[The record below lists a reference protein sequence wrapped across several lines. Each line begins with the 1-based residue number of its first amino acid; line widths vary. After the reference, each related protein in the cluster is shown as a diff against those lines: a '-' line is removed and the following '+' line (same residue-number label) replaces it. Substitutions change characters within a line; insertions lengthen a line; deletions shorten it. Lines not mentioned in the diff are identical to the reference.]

1 MCSCYNVSVIIPV
14 YNDPDGI
21 QTTLHSLVTHSSH
34 QYEIIPVDN
43 NSTDIT
49 GEVISDF
56 ADKYP
61 NLIRPCKEDDIQSS
75 YAARNTGI
83 KYASGDVILFLDA
96 DMWVPKTWIK
106 DIVTII
112 ESNSYDYLGSNVD
125 IVTSDQPN
133 IWERYE
139 QAFSFPV
146 ETYLKNKHFAPTCA
160 LAVRREVFE
169 EVGLFDERLESGG
182 DEEFGQRVH
191 RAGFKQGYAE
201 NITAYH
207 PARDSWDALYSK
219 ALRIGRGQAQKNK
232 YYSDTPHPLHP
243 INFFP
248 PSPLRLR
255 RRFSGIDVSIQSLA
269 GFYLLEYVLKI
280 TQAYGAIHEMLTQD
294 YPEQE
299 SHT

>member
-1 MCSCYNVSVIIPV
+1 MTKPFPNISVIIPV
-14 YNDPDGI
+14 YNCPKGI
-21 QTTLHSLVTHSSH
+21 ETTLDSLIGQTVSD
-34 QYEIIPVDN
+34 YETLPINN
-43 NSTDIT
+43 NSTDST
-49 GEVISDF
+49 SEVIEEFKSTH
-56 ADKYP
+56 ASIIHP
-61 NLIRPCKEDDIQSS
+61 QKETNIQSS

-83 KYASGDVILFLDA
+83 HHASGDILLFLDA

-106 DIVTII
+106 KMVAVL
-112 ESNSYDYLGSNVD
+112 ESNNYDYLGCNVE
-125 IVTSDQPN
+125 VVVNDQPN
-133 IWERYE
+133 FWERYE
-139 QAFSFPV
+139 KAFSFPV
-146 ETYLKNKHFAPTCA
+146 ETYLKDKHFAPTCA

-232 YYSDTPHPLHP
+232 YYSDTSHPVHP
-243 INFFP
+243 INFLP

-255 RRFSGIDVSIQSLA
+255 RRFSGKDVSIQSLA

-280 TQAYGAIHEMLTQD
+280 TQTYGAIREMLTQD

-299 SHT
+299 